1 MFSSPR
7 RGLAAIIAGVAILA
21 VFPALAGG
29 AYLGSHDRPGQ
40 ATKRTSVTLITGD
53 VVTVTER
60 GDGRTV
66 ATIEDG
72 PGSSGGV
79 QTQTVGRE
87 TYVIPDEALPYLAA
101 DRLDRE
107 LFNVSELVEQGYTAE
122 LPLIAEYAGTV
133 RTRAARTAPAGAD
146 KMRDLA
152 SINAA
157 AIATDMDEA
166 DRFWDAVTAPTLA
179 ARFTGGIT
187 KIWLDG
193 KVEIDL
199 ADSVPQVGAPEA
211 WAAGYDGT
219 GAKVAVLDTGVDGT
233 HPDLADRIRDA
244 VSFVP
249 GEDTVDR
256 NGHGTHVASTI
267 AGSGSAS
274 GGVNKGVAPGA
285 DLFVGKV
292 LDESGQGQNSWV
304 IDAMEWAAQA
314 QDADVVNMSLGDP
327 APSDGTDPM
336 SQALNQLTEDTGT
349 LFVVAAG
356 NGWSE
361 FAVGS
366 PGVADAALT
375 VAAVDGLDQRAE
387 FSSMGPRVG
396 DHALKPD
403 LSAPGVDVLAAR
415 SQAMPWG
422 EGMYQP
428 MDGTSM
434 ATPHVAGAAAILAAR
449 RPDWA
454 ARRLKDALMS
464 SSKALTGTTPYEV
477 GTGRLDIPASLGEV
491 HATGSAYLGFFSW
504 PHDGDAPATKTITYT
519 NAGDMPV
526 TLSLRDEITAPGG
539 QEFPELVALSGD
551 EVTVPAG
558 GSAEVTVAADAD
570 DAAGVGRYTGFVVAT
585 DASGAVRARTAVG
598 LVKEDERYTLNIR
611 ALGRDGEPAGG
622 YVTFYEYGTDFVYEL
637 PIDPDTGRVA
647 PQRLK
652 PGIYNVTTWLD
663 VAGNG
668 GPDSAGVALLGEPH
682 LVVDSDEDIV
692 LDARKAKPVT
702 VKTPRPSE
710 DRYRRV
716 QYHHNTGIGGIFEA
730 FTNTQIVQ
738 PDVDDIFV
746 APTGV
751 VPGKA
756 FDFAVRWRRSEPLL
770 DLSAHLPRR
779 TALDPIYQG
788 GSVRLDGKVLLRGVY
803 AGTGTAAEYEGLNA
817 RGRAVLISRSDAV
830 QPWDWA
836 PVAAEAGAAL
846 LVVVNDRPGKLYEFA
861 GGGGTDLPVVSLTK
875 AQGDPLIAAARA
887 GRLVLHGDAVEF
899 SEYMYDLTRSNN
911 RRIPAGLSYA
921 PRTRDLARIDQRF
934 IGGTPRLAFEG
945 RYDCRPYQWPLCLGS
960 YEPVQTGSTRADYV
974 STQAGT
980 KWYQDVFHSEGWE
993 QRHDQVTYKAGRRTS
1008 FDWFA
1013 PVTRP
1018 RLGPGYWGP
1027 DRSDDFMAVNVPTSS
1042 GSDNVT
1048 GSMWEPAGT
1057 VTSRLYHDGVLLAES
1072 PYQAAVATVP
1082 TGAPAQYRFEQ
1093 DTERAS
1099 DPWKTSIRTRSAWT
1113 FTSARPEEGTVV
1125 HLPLL
1130 QLDYAVDTDL
1140 KGDVE
1145 VGETDVLGISAAH
1158 VPGVVGGGR
1167 VLGATLELSYDDG
1180 FTWQRVALERAHGG
1194 GWHAD
1199 VRYPRRGADFVSLKA
1214 TAWDD
1219 AGNRVEQEIIRA
1231 YGLD

>member
-1 MFSSPR
+1 MGGRVR
-7 RGLAAIIAGVAILA
+7 RHRREGRGAG
-21 VFPALAGG
+21 
-29 AYLGSHDRPGQ
+29 HRRRP
-40 ATKRTSVTLITGD
+40 D
-53 VVTVTER
+53 
-60 GDGRTV
+60 
-66 ATIEDG
+66 
-72 PGSSGGV
+72 
-79 QTQTVGRE
+79 
-87 TYVIPDEALPYLAA
+87 
-101 DRLDRE
+101 
-107 LFNVSELVEQGYTAE
+107 
-122 LPLIAEYAGTV
+122 
-133 RTRAARTAPAGAD
+133 
-146 KMRDLA
+146 A
-152 SINAA
+152 S
-157 AIATDMDEA
+157 
-166 DRFWDAVTAPTLA
+166 RH
-179 ARFTGGIT
+179 R
-187 KIWLDG
+187 
-193 KVEIDL
+193 
-199 ADSVPQVGAPEA
+199 
-211 WAAGYDGT
+211 
-219 GAKVAVLDTGVDGT
+219 
-233 HPDLADRIRDA
+233 DRIREA

-249 GEDTVDR
+249 SEDTVDR

-267 AGSGSAS
+267 AGSGAAS
-274 GGVNKGVAPGA
+274 GGANKGVAPGA
-285 DLFVGKV
+285 DLLVGKV
-292 LDESGQGQNSWV
+292 LDEFGQGQDSWV
-304 IDAMEWAAQA
+304 IDGMEWASQA

-327 APSDGTDPM
+327 TPSDGTDPI
-336 SQALNQLTEDTGT
+336 SQALNQLTEETGA

-356 NGWSE
+356 NNYVE
-361 FAVGS
+361 FSLGS

-375 VAAVDGLDQRAE
+375 VAAVDGLDQRAV

-403 LSAPGVDVLAAR
+403 ISAPGVDVLAAR
-415 SQAMPWG
+415 SQAIPWG

-449 RPDWA
+449 RPGWG

-464 SSKALTGTTPYEV
+464 SSKALPGTTPYEV

-491 HATGSAYLGFFSW
+491 HATGSAFLGFFSW
-504 PHDGDAPATKTITYT
+504 PHDGDAPVTKTITYT

-526 TLSLRDEITAPGG
+526 TLSLRDEITGPDG
-539 QEFPELVALSGD
+539 QELPELVALSGE

-598 LVKEDERYTLNIR
+598 LVKEEERYTLKIR
-611 ALGRDGEPAGG
+611 AIGRDGEPAGG
-622 YVTFYEYGTDFVYEL
+622 YVTFYEYGTEFVETL
-637 PIDPDTGRVA
+637 PIDPETGRVA
-647 PQRLK
+647 PRRLK
-652 PGIYNVTTWLD
+652 PGIYDVTSWLP
-663 VAGNG
+663 VSGVG
-668 GPDSAGVALLGEPH
+668 GPDSAGVALLGDPH
-682 LVVDSDEDIV
+682 LVVDRDKELV
-692 LDARKAKPVT
+692 LDARKAKRVT

-788 GSVRLDGKVLLRGVY
+788 GSVRLDGKVFLRGVY
-803 AGTGTAAEYEGLNA
+803 AGTGTAAEYEGVNA
-817 RGRAVLISRSDAV
+817 QGRAVLISRSDAV

-899 SEYMYDLTRSNN
+899 PEYMYDLARSDA
-911 RRIPAGLSYA
+911 RGFPAGLAYS
-921 PRTRDLARIDQRF
+921 PRTGELARIDQRF

-980 KWYQDVFHSEGWE
+980 KWYQDVFHADGWE

-1027 DRSDDFMAVNVPTSS
+1027 DRSDDFMSVNVPTCQWKQQRHRIDVRACGHRDVTPLPRRRPARRAAVPGRLRNRADQCS
-1042 GSDNVT
+1042 GAVSIRAGHRAGVRPMEDVDPDPL
-1048 GSMWEPAGT
+1048 GLDVHLGEAGGGHRRPAAAPPARLRRRHR
-1057 VTSRLYHDGVLLAES
+1057 SRGRRGGRGEGRDRHLGRARRRRRRRRPRPGRHARAVLRRRRHLAARVARASPRRRLECRRAVPASRQRLRLAE
-1072 PYQAAVATVP
+1072 
-1082 TGAPAQYRFEQ
+1082 GH
-1093 DTERAS
+1093 
-1099 DPWKTSIRTRSAWT
+1099 
-1113 FTSARPEEGTVV
+1113 G
-1125 HLPLL
+1125 
-1130 QLDYAVDTDL
+1130 
-1140 KGDVE
+1140 
-1145 VGETDVLGISAAH
+1145 LG
-1158 VPGVVGGGR
+1158 
-1167 VLGATLELSYDDG
+1167 
-1180 FTWQRVALERAHGG
+1180 
-1194 GWHAD
+1194 
-1199 VRYPRRGADFVSLKA
+1199 RRGQQGGAGDHPGLRPGLRGEGRGPVRPPGRTGLRPLITRRARADRRGSA
-1214 TAWDD
+1214 
-1219 AGNRVEQEIIRA
+1219 
-1231 YGLD
+1231 